1 MDKAYSTEDGE
12 FGRRLVLH
20 GAWRDDTVKYM
31 SAHGIKE
38 LVVNYAQEFEGKDI
52 AFVEQ
57 LPELEAFW
65 IIHRTID
72 DISPIHNLR
81 NLRSLKVHTYCRTAI
96 DFSKFP
102 RLERCV
108 LEWRR
113 GVSSLYDR
121 PHLKCLWVNKYDKKH
136 TSEFARAS
144 QLERLFLANA
154 PTEDLGGLDGL
165 KRLRTLG
172 FHRLRR
178 LSSLKGIESL
188 QGLQTLEIQECRK
201 LESLSGV
208 GKLGHLRRL
217 LFTDL
222 GEIESISF
230 LRDLRELEEVLFYGS
245 TNVKDGDLN
254 VLTWLPKLRNLS
266 FQNRRHY
273 SHRREQFVQY

>member
-1 MDKAYSTEDGE
+1 MDKPYSTEDGE

-20 GAWRDDTVKYM
+20 GAWRDDTLEYM
-31 SAHGIKE
+31 NAWGIRE
-38 LVVNYAQEFEGKDI
+38 LVVNYAQGFEGKDI

-57 LPELEAFW
+57 LPDLEAFW

-72 DISPIHNLR
+72 DISPIHHLR
-81 NLRSLKVHTYCRTAI
+81 DLRSLKVHTYCRTAI

-113 GVSSLYDR
+113 EVSSLYDR
-121 PHLKCLWVNKYDKKH
+121 PHLKCLLINKYDKKH
-136 TSEFARAS
+136 TNEFARAS

-154 PTEDLGGLDGL
+154 PTEDLRGLADL

-172 FHRLRR
+172 LYRLRR

-188 QGLQTLEIQECRK
+188 QALETLEVQECRQ
-201 LESLSGV
+201 LESLGGV
-208 GKLGHLRRL
+208 GKLRHLRRL
-217 LFTDL
+217 LITDL

-245 TNVKDGDLN
+245 TNVKDGNLSF
-254 VLTWLPKLRNLS
+254 LTWLPKLRNLS

-273 SHRREQFVQY
+273 SHRREQFAQY